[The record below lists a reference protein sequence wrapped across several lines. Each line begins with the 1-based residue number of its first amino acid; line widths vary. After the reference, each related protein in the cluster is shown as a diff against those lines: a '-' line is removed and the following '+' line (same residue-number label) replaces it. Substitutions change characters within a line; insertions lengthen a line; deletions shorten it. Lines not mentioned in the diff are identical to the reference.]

1 MRSVKDK
8 ARTYLSRRLGMPE
21 IPNALERLA
30 RCGFNPARIF
40 DVGAFRGDFAR
51 LCLQI
56 WPDAQIFCFEPLPS
70 RVKQLTDLAS
80 RFPAVQVIA
89 GLVGAAANDR
99 VAIHEMETASSVLE
113 EHFEQGAAISFH
125 PMRTIDQFVQA
136 QSAPPDLLKLD
147 VQGYELEV
155 LKGAEQNL
163 SNMQVI
169 LAELNFLDI
178 HKGVPL
184 IAEVITWL
192 DQRDWVAYDVC
203 GLTRRPLDQALW
215 QADFLFVPRRSPL
228 RANKRWAKSQPLP
241 AR

>member
-1 MRSVKDK
+1 MRSVKD
-8 ARTYLSRRLGMPE
+8 RVRNYLARRLGMPE
-21 IPNALERLA
+21 IPTALERLA
-30 RCGFNPARIF
+30 RCGFKPARIF

-51 LCLQI
+51 LCLRT
-56 WPDAQIFCFEPLPS
+56 WPDVEIVCFEPLPG
-70 RVKQLTDLAS
+70 RVNQLAELAS

-89 GLVGAAANDR
+89 GLVGAEASDR
-99 VAIHEMETASSVLE
+99 VAIHEMETASSILE

-125 PMRTIDQFVQA
+125 PMRTIDQFVQS

-155 LKGAEQNL
+155 LKGAEKNL
-163 SNMQVI
+163 PHMQVI

-184 IAEVITWL
+184 IAEVVQWL
-192 DQRDWVAYDVC
+192 NQRDWVAYDVC

-215 QADFLFVPRRSPL
+215 QADFLFVPRLSPV
-228 RANKRWAKSQPLP
+228 RADKRWAG
-241 AR
+241 